1 VIYEANDERD
11 VALFRDSALLTLSVA
26 VPRVHVLSCLM
37 RVSLVNLRIIYTTYI
52 LFI

>member
-1 VIYEANDERD
+1 MIYEANDERD
-11 VALFRDSALLTLSVA
+11 VVLFHDSALFTLSVA

-37 RVSLVNLRIIYTTYI
+37 RVSLVNLHIIYTIYI